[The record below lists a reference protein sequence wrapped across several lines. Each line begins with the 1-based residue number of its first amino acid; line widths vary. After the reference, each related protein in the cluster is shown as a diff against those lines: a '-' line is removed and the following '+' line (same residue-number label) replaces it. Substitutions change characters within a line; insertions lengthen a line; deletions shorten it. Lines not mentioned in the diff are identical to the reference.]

1 MAKVNLGRIRTVFKG
16 EWVAGAYEVDDVV
29 LYAGSSYT
37 CISNSTSSDDPTDTA
52 FWVQSAGGLE
62 FTGTWDTSTT
72 YKVNQI
78 ATFNGST
85 YIAITAHSA
94 TQPTSTGQTDWAV
107 IAEAFKFEGAWD
119 VSTTYQTNDIATFSG
134 STYIALVDHTGTEPE
149 VGGNASWAVFA
160 GGFQYEGAWDVSIA
174 YHVNDIVAFNGSSY
188 IAIVAHT
195 GTQPTSTGQTDWAT
209 IAESFKFEGAWD
221 ISTAY
226 HTNDIT
232 TFSGSTYISLVD
244 HTGVQPLIS
253 GNASWAVFAGG
264 FQFEGAWDIST
275 AYHINDVVILSG
287 SAYIALTAHTGTQPE
302 AAGNA
307 DWSLF
312 ASGGDIADQTGQTG
326 KVLSTDGTST
336 SWVSGNPDQSGN
348 SGKVLKTDGSST
360 SWGNITVTELGVTDG
375 TDGQVLSTN
384 GGGIW
389 SFVDQQGGSSDFGE
403 PQTFSTSCRWYS
415 SANCTCVPSSATTMM
430 IEAWGQGGGGGGSC
444 CCQWGK
450 VGGQGGDYSMKKWD
464 VSSYGNITVCGC
476 ACCCECNAVGCCGHQ
491 GQFTR
496 YCICGTGGGS
506 STDALQCCYCTSGGC
521 GGHNS
526 CHWGQSNGC
535 CCHGGRAYYDGQ
547 GSNAQG
553 PGRRGGADCNWV
565 CDNFCTSGGA
575 GCEWIKCESTNPGCN
590 TVGCCF
596 YDLYVKGR
604 CGSTPTGYTCSNTKA
619 WMLGIGGASFKGG
632 AEQDQTC
639 NMNDWA
645 YCGMCGN
652 FPGGGGHGAGSC
664 GGACCMGGRG
674 HQGAWIVSWE

>member
-85 YIAITAHSA
+85 YIAIVAHSA
-94 TQPTSTGQTDWAV
+94 TQPTATGQTDWAV

-134 STYIALVDHTGTEPE
+134 STYIAIVDHTGTEPE

-195 GTQPTSTGQTDWAT
+195 GTQPTSTGQTEWAT

-226 HTNDIT
+226 HTNDIA
-232 TFSGSTYISLVD
+232 TFSGSTYIALVD

-312 ASGGDIADQTGQTG
+312 ASGGDIADQSGQSG
-326 KVLSTDGTST
+326 KLLSTDGTST

-375 TDGQVLSTN
+375 TDGQVLSTD
-384 GGGIW
+384 GAGTW
-389 SFVDQQGGSSDFGE
+389 SFIDSAVDSGLIPAALSGCSMGTYE
-403 PQTFSTSCRWYS
+403 
-415 SANCTCVPSSATTMM
+415 SACCFCIPDQAQKVLIRM
-430 IEAWGQGGGGGGSC
+430 WGQGGGGSGANC
-444 CCQWGK
+444 CAWGYR
-450 VGGQGGDYSMKKWD
+450 GGQGGHYGMKLLD
-464 VSSYGNITVCGC
+464 VSSRSNFFYCGC
-476 ACCCECNAVGCCGHQ
+476 VCADADNKCCCAAPNGGFAWLRDCCYPGNTGFGYEYFCTQGGCCGCMCCHFCSSSCSNQ
-491 GQFTR
+491 QF
-496 YCICGTGGGS
+496 YYCGTSGTSGGDWSQDTTPSTTHGGGS
-506 STDALQCCYCTSGGC
+506 G
-521 GGHNS
+521 
-526 CHWGQSNGC
+526 
-535 CCHGGRAYYDGQ
+535 
-547 GSNAQG
+547 
-553 PGRRGGADCNWV
+553 GGAELDCAFQIAN
-565 CDNFCTSGGA
+565 CNCFDEYRQGACGFSGCMRA
-575 GCEWIKCESTNPGCN
+575 CEHPQYAS
-590 TVGCCF
+590 CC
-596 YDLYVKGR
+596 LSNQEG
-604 CGSTPTGYTCSNTKA
+604 TG
-619 WMLGIGGASFKGG
+619 MGIGGASYGG
-632 AEQDQTC
+632 GDYQWNSC
-639 NMNDWA
+639 NPGNNA
-645 YCGMCGN
+645 YCGRCGY
-652 FPGGGGHGAGSC
+652 FPGGGGRSSGAC
-664 GGACCMGGRG
+664 GGSNCYGSAGGKG
-674 HQGAWIVSWE
+674 FISVSWE